1 MASWSASP
9 TASPSLSETG
19 KGKAVTRPEIKPG
32 EVARLWLEEE
42 LSIEQI
48 ARRYD
53 AGMTT
58 IQRRLNA
65 AREQMGEGAWKECK
79 RERSERRRI
88 RRVERS
94 READR
99 TRLQN
104 MEEEKP

>member
-1 MASWSASP
+1 M
-9 TASPSLSETG
+9 
-19 KGKAVTRPEIKPG
+19 TRPEIKPG

-65 AREQMGEGAWKECK
+65 AREQMGEEAWNECK
-79 RERSERRRI
+79 RERSERRRV